1 MIHKENLLLK
11 SWQCVMPA
19 LLGYIQWNIKKIM
32 VKYQSLEWCS
42 ITIGSDSAVI
52 YNLSYAIKK
61 KICKASIQLG
71 RKTYPGNLKEDR
83 LKFWW

>member
-1 MIHKENLLLK
+1 
-11 SWQCVMPA
+11 MPA

-42 ITIGSDSAVI
+42 ITIGSDSALI

-71 RKTYPGNLKEDR
+71 RKTYSGNLKEDR
-83 LKFWW
+83 LKFW

>member
-1 MIHKENLLLK
+1 
-11 SWQCVMPA
+11 MPA

-42 ITIGSDSAVI
+42 IIIGSDSAVI

-61 KICKASIQLG
+61 KKSVRQVFNWEEKHVLG

-83 LKFWW
+83 LKF